1 MGPPV
6 SACDFCTKAGLEEE
20 KMRERERER
29 ERDGE
34 GRKGKDG
41 KRRQ

>member
-1 MGPPV
+1 MGSV
-6 SACDFCTKAGLEEE
+6 SAREFCTKAGLEEE

-29 ERDGE
+29 EGE